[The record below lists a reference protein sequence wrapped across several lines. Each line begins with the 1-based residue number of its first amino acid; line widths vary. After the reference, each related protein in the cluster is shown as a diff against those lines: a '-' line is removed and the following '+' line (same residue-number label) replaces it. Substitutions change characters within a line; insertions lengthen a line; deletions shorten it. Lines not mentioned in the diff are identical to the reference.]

1 MPCPFAWLSKVFPE
15 IVPPH
20 GMPLTDRSE
29 GAAIALLTGTGLDW
43 RTSLKELAGRHGITE
58 RYGRE
63 VVALPPVTN
72 LTNEPL
78 TLYVPYTPE
87 IENHPVSYATATY
100 LLHDDAAKNHEEI
113 VAQIRMKLGPGAP
126 GKAVTTLREEWRFG
140 RIVIAATTWPP
151 EKQFPGHRNLL
162 ESLPSL
168 PMNGKSSKSLTLSVF
183 HGRRL
188 RPRYAGHLSQNPSG
202 HFPPD
207 DFSA

>member
-78 TLYVPYTPE
+78 TLYVPYTP
-87 IENHPVSYATATY
+87 
-100 LLHDDAAKNHEEI
+100 
-113 VAQIRMKLGPGAP
+113 
-126 GKAVTTLREEWRFG
+126 
-140 RIVIAATTWPP
+140 
-151 EKQFPGHRNLL
+151 
-162 ESLPSL
+162 
-168 PMNGKSSKSLTLSVF
+168 
-183 HGRRL
+183 
-188 RPRYAGHLSQNPSG
+188 
-202 HFPPD
+202 
-207 DFSA
+207 